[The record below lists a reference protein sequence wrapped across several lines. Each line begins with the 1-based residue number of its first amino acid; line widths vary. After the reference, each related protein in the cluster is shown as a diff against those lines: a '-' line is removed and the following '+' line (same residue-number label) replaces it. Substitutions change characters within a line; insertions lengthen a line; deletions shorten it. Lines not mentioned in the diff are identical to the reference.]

1 MYFFNILSQTF
12 KIAACLLFILSL
24 VSLSSSQSAPVKVS
38 ILQIIDHPALN
49 INREGI
55 LEELK
60 ALGYKEG
67 DTLTVDFQ
75 SAQGNPTLSS
85 QIAQKFA
92 SNNPDII
99 VAIGTSAAQAVMAA
113 TKDKKIPVVF
123 TAVTDP
129 LSSKLVTD
137 LKAPT
142 GNVTGVSDFIAVE
155 SQFALFKR
163 LLPTIKTLGIVYNPG
178 EENSTALNEMMEK
191 AAKTFGWKLEMA
203 TANKTNDVFA
213 ATQSLCGKV
222 DAVFI
227 NNDNTALS
235 AFKSVVK
242 ATRACNI
249 PAFVSDIDIV
259 DQGALAALG
268 PDQRA
273 LGHQTARMVDFILKN
288 PKAPLPAVGF
298 PEKTEELSR
307 SKKAVH

>member
-1 MYFFNILSQTF
+1 MYFLNTLIQTL
-12 KIAACLLFILSL
+12 KVTACLLLI
-24 VSLSSSQSAPVKVS
+24 SLSSVQSSPLKIS

-49 INREGI
+49 VNREGI

-60 ALGYKEG
+60 TLGYKEG
-67 DTLTVDFQ
+67 ESLTVDFQ
-75 SAQGNPTLSS
+75 SAQGNPTLAA

-92 SNNPDII
+92 SNNPDVI
-99 VAIGTSAAQAVMAA
+99 VALGTPAAQAAMSA
-113 TKDKKIPVVF
+113 TKDTKVPVVF

-137 LKAPT
+137 LKAPA

-155 SQFALFKR
+155 SQFKLFKR
-163 LLPTIKTLGIVYNPG
+163 LLPTLKTLGVVYNPG

-191 AAKTFGWKLEMA
+191 AAKTFGWKIELA
-203 TANKTNDVFA
+203 AANKTNDVFA

-242 ATRACNI
+242 AARACEI

-259 DQGALAALG
+259 DQGAFAALG

-288 PKAPLPAVGF
+288 PKAPLPAVEF
-298 PEKTEELSR
+298 PEKTEELIS
-307 SKKAVH
+307 SKKAMHL